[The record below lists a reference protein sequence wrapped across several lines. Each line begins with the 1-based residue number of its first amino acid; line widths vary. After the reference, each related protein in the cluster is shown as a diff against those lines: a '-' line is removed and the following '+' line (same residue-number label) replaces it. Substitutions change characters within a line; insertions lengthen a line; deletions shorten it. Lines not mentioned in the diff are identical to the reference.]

1 MDFADLQS
9 ALDDLAGLD
18 LDETHRDAL
27 INEGY
32 AEICVRAEW
41 LRGEVELGPGVDD
54 TATYAIPS
62 NVYRVL
68 NLDVNGYRYNPSH
81 REEIN
86 RLTNGTSW
94 FGYGVTGAWWISYDD
109 SGTQTVGVYPTP
121 STGDTLSA
129 LCVLRPDPLED
140 AGDEPLLPPE
150 FHRTIADFAAAIAFG
165 TVEDNADL
173 RSYHI
178 ERVDQKIAELRRL
191 RFSTGR
197 QTMFLGPRNY

>member
-1 MDFADLQS
+1 MDFADLRS

-68 NLDVNGYRYNPSH
+68 NLDVNGYRYKGSN

-86 RLTNGTSW
+86 RVTLGNSWLAWGTEGLW
-94 FGYGVTGAWWISYDD
+94 YNSYSDT
-109 SGTQTVGVYPTP
+109 GTQLVGVYPTP
-121 STGDTLSA
+121 ATGDTLSA
-129 LCVLRPDPLED
+129 LCVLRPDPLTD
-140 AGDEPLLPPE
+140 PDDVPLLPPE

-178 ERVDQKIAELRRL
+178 ERVDQKVAELRRL

-197 QTMFLGPRNY
+197 ETMYLGRNY